1 MFKFLKSGVSKD
13 ASDSVLRSE
22 SIPAPETLTPQSSR
36 THTDFRQQLVR
47 VVLKDTLRRRGIPHD
62 WLSCEVMTVTRGPKQ
77 EELHIQL
84 MLLKWSELLLR
95 YAYALEHQL
104 REGLDRFE
112 PSVNHSGYIISWRY
126 SPNSGCPFTVMPP
139 PMIWAHDAAPAEA
152 PEEAPSIL
160 DRRKSRRPP
169 KKPVSVAMT
178 PTEPS
183 SLSPSDDGE
192 YERTKLSPLQ

>member
-84 MLLKWSELLLR
+84 MLLKWSELFLR
-95 YAYALEHQL
+95 YAYALEQQL
-104 REGLDRFE
+104 RQGLDRFE
-112 PSVNHSGYIISWRY
+112 PSVDHSGYIISWRF
-126 SPNSGCPFTVMPP
+126 SPDCGCPFMVMPP
-139 PMIWAHDAAPAEA
+139 PMIWAHDAAPAKA
-152 PEEAPSIL
+152 PEAAPSVL
-160 DRRKSRRPP
+160 DRRKSVRAP
-169 KKPVSVAMT
+169 KKPVSVAVAPVEPPIPA
-178 PTEPS
+178 PT
-183 SLSPSDDGE
+183 DDGE
-192 YERTKLSPLQ
+192 FERTRLSPLR